1 MAKKEQQ
8 NSSGFSLDD
17 LINSEFTEMQDLS
30 VLKEKVQNQ
39 NEKNRALLKVKM
51 TKIKTQ
57 IDSFKNPYRNAKSVY
72 TKQTASPSL
81 VEINA

>member
-30 VLKEKVQNQ
+30 KE
-39 NEKNRALLKVKM
+39 E
-51 TKIKTQ
+51 
-57 IDSFKNPYRNAKSVY
+57 
-72 TKQTASPSL
+72 
-81 VEINA
+81 